1 MSGPPITTDELAP
14 GYSDGENEPYG
25 DRSGTE
31 GSERLTRGGARST
44 RASVRPASSGRKRR
58 NIDTYNSI
66 DEMSDGD
73 ESDASGD
80 DWDSEK
86 NDNEDEPM
94 PDLDD
99 DNDNMSEADEESDEE
114 SLEPQSLILKVR
126 VPSAALARIKEG
138 ADAPVNHAVQT
149 NGVKSGLSDIN
160 SSLDSVSNGDT
171 LPLKQGGSSPL
182 GPSGYPT
189 PTSLHYVP
197 GEQKVAVKTTA
208 SAEPPT
214 YSGLDR
220 KSNGHAPTDGIL
232 KEEHRIDDAMEMTHT
247 VPANTLTGHSADA
260 Y

>member
-1 MSGPPITTDELAP
+1 MTTDELAP

-25 DRSGTE
+25 DQSGTE
-31 GSERLTRGGARST
+31 GSERPTRGGARST
-44 RASVRPASSGRKRR
+44 RAGDRPASSGRKRR

-99 DNDNMSEADEESDEE
+99 DNDNMSEADEDSDDE
-114 SLEPQSLILKVR
+114 SLEPQSLILKVK
-126 VPSAALARIKEG
+126 VPSAALARIKG
-138 ADAPVNHAVQT
+138 SVDAPVNHAIQT
-149 NGVKSGLSDIN
+149 NGFKSGLSDTDPGLN
-160 SSLDSVSNGDT
+160 SVSNGNR

-197 GEQKVAVKTTA
+197 GEQKVMVNTTA
-208 SAEPPT
+208 SAGPPI

-220 KSNGHAPTDGIL
+220 ESNGHAAMDDIR
-232 KEEHRIDDAMEMTHT
+232 KDEHRIDLSLIHI
-247 VPANTLTGHSADA
+247 
-260 Y
+260 